1 MSRVPLGGSE
11 ETHVIFDG
19 DIPTHLSELDATD
32 QRDVLKKLQDIAGSS
47 APPDAFVYEQI
58 KNIDVLKF
66 SEKGRIYSKIVT
78 GIPQGNTHYHVVY
91 VLYVDDDHDYD
102 QSDLAEY
109 NITAQ
114 NKLNRITRLTELEDV
129 EWYLDD
135 RDSLSETDLTDLLE

>member
-1 MSRVPLGGSE
+1 MSRIPLGGNE

-19 DIPTHLSELDATD
+19 DVPNHLADLSATD
-32 QRDVLKKLQDIAGSS
+32 QRDVLKKLRDIASSS

-66 SEKGRIYSKIVT
+66 SEDGRIYSKIVT
-78 GIPQGNTHYHVVY
+78 EIPQGNTHYHVVY
-91 VLYVDDDHDYD
+91 VLYVDDAHDYD

-109 NITAQ
+109 NVVAQ

-135 RDSLSETDLTDLLE
+135 RDSLNADDLAYLLD

>member
-1 MSRVPLGGSE
+1 MSRIPLGGNE

-19 DIPTHLSELDATD
+19 DVPNHLADLSPTD
-32 QRDVLKKLQDIAGSS
+32 QRDVLKKLQDIASSS

-66 SEKGRIYSKIVT
+66 NEGGRIYSKIVT
-78 GIPQGNTHYHVVY
+78 EIPQGNTHYHVVY
-91 VLYVDDDHDYD
+91 VLYVDDAHDYD

-109 NITAQ
+109 NVVAQ
-114 NKLNRITRLTELEDV
+114 NKLNRITRLTELGDV

-135 RDSLSETDLTDLLE
+135 RDSLNADDLAYLLD